1 MPGGNKADGWGREDR
16 SVVFKTETINVE
28 SAFSGAA
35 TRLDHF
41 SELIRRDT
49 FRTPQ
54 QKLLPLIMHP
64 ADSLAAVPTAAVV
77 ATT

>member
-1 MPGGNKADGWGREDR
+1 MCFRRAVHSGAARLAKQVHSAER
-16 SVVFKTETINVE
+16 FNVE

-41 SELIRRDT
+41 PELIRRNT